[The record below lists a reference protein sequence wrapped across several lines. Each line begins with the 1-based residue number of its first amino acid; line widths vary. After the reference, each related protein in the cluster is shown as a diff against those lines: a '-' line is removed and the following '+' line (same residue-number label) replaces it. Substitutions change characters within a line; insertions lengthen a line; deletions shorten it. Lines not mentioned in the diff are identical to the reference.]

1 MTEILDF
8 DAAKHGRREARVVEG
23 RAVNATAV
31 EGLEEMLELA
41 KKGEIVGFAMVP
53 MWHDNT
59 ASYLIMGRCGGYAML
74 GAMNVVM
81 THLVGTNR
89 MGDDDA

>member
-1 MTEILDF
+1 MTEVLDF

-23 RAVNATAV
+23 RAVNAAAV

-59 ASYLIMGRCGGYAML
+59 ASYLILGRYGGYAML
-74 GAMNVVM
+74 GAMNVAM
-81 THLVGTNR
+81 THVVDANL
-89 MGDDDA
+89 MSDDDA